1 MRKTEGAMMRVDAID
16 HFVLTVASIEETC
29 AFYERVLGM
38 TTVYFGDGR
47 TAIAFGSQKINL
59 HLAGREHT
67 PRAQHPVPGS
77 ADFCFITSLPLDTC
91 IAHVRAQGVQ
101 ILLGPVDRTG
111 ATGKLRSF
119 YFRDPDLN
127 LVEVANC
134 VTAVPA

>member
-38 TTVYFGDGR
+38 TTVTFGDGR
-47 TAIAFGSQKINL
+47 KINL

-101 ILLGPVDRTG
+101 ILLGPVARTG